1 MDDLRLTKCQFS
13 QTARFR
19 GAIPNL
25 KVYFC
30 GVKWKALIALF
41 VLGATLLIPAAQSVL
56 NEQEVSLFIV
66 DEEKG
71 NTSGKIFS
79 PTEEH
84 LPSYQF
90 LCFVQTF
97 SENPADQNQF
107 PVDRA
112 LELQT
117 PPPDAC

>member
-1 MDDLRLTKCQFS
+1 MQWIRQ
-13 QTARFR
+13 
-19 GAIPNL
+19 IPRL

-30 GVKWKALIALF
+30 AVKWKALIALF
-41 VLGATLLIPAAQSVL
+41 VLAATLVIPAAQSVL

-71 NTSGKIFS
+71 SSNGKVFS

-84 LPSYQF
+84 LPAYHVLNF
-90 LCFVQTF
+90 LQ
-97 SENPADQNQF
+97 SLSDDPIAMSQI

-117 PPPDAC
+117 PPPDIC

>member
-1 MDDLRLTKCQFS
+1 
-13 QTARFR
+13 
-19 GAIPNL
+19 
-25 KVYFC
+25 V
-30 GVKWKALIALF
+30 
-41 VLGATLLIPAAQSVL
+41 IPAAQSVL
-56 NEQEVSLFIV
+56 NEQEINLFIV

-71 NTSGKIFS
+71 NTDGKIFS

-84 LPSYQF
+84 LPSYNYLF
-90 LCFVQTF
+90 FIGSL

-117 PPPDAC
+117 PPPDVC